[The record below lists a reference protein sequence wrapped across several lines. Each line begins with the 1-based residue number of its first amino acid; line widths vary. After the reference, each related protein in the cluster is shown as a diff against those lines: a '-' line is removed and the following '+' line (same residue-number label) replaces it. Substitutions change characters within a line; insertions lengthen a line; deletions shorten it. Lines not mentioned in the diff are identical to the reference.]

1 MKKGFLNSEPKRKKT
16 KKREDGS
23 FVNIQT
29 TSSNPSAAAVAA
41 AQDTTSNKI
50 ISSTTAIHLN
60 DDPSSSLANP
70 TQMRNIV
77 DEGSSNT
84 NTTGWMKRGFLQ
96 NSSTIPDKKTERNR
110 TNHTTVS
117 RNTRTIDV
125 NSEASADTKG
135 VGSWKKGFLCNSNGN
150 GREKKERKTH
160 HNALVKPQQITK
172 NKTSSVLL
180 SMEDHLDYNVDNL
193 DHQIDRDRGDSIWN
207 MIDNEE
213 ASPSP
218 KSTHASVGQH
228 RSNALLLPLDMATEK
243 EEDEDNKHEPPFLQ
257 ERSTRTRTMIQ
268 TVDKNDNDNE
278 NINRSNALEDD
289 TKHHPRVIVPATAAE
304 TIQNTADYTSLANG
318 NLDLPSRQNRHNSA
332 PKVVTS
338 LPRDLTNL
346 IATLTRRTKHKSH
359 SSDSQNKALTLFL
372 ETYAHETP
380 TGTYDSFHHGID
392 DSMATD
398 DVNVHVEANI
408 HFIWDSIL
416 EGIASFS
423 KDKKMVLSVTATES
437 CMGLPPLLR
446 IGCALLSFHPG
457 ASTRLLL
464 GFCDDARNNGI
475 VDDDRLKR
483 KKIQLLGAIVVI
495 RCRVMELYSIVTDVM
510 QGDAASLGEDPIFKT
525 SVEFATYIL
534 ERGVPLFLKGDSC
547 KVDEMKKRS
556 LMLVHAMNCSYLIFE
571 FSSLLCQVSISSKAS
586 QLVRGIVEPLLLCI
600 WSRVS
605 LIREQVL
612 IEKEWKVHHSGNTCT
627 QAQDRAMMIIDH
639 ESCAAAIL
647 NDWIIVLAK
656 VEEQYN
662 KQRLVAMVNDHDA
675 KLEAA
680 SILVWEL
687 AGIRLGRN
695 AMGPIRYG
703 GIAQTLCKQSLTKS
717 DDSIASFLSML
728 EAARQ
733 YVFLDR
739 EETLVLDSDGVLDES
754 ATMIVRQACTLLG
767 QKKSFLQESDEAS
780 HKGSIKAVEICVM
793 LLRSKSGRCIDLVSA
808 LL

>member
-29 TSSNPSAAAVAA
+29 TSSNPSAVAAAA
-41 AQDTTSNKI
+41 AQDTASNKI

-60 DDPSSSLANP
+60 DDPSSSQANP
-70 TQMRNIV
+70 TQMWNIV
-77 DEGSSNT
+77 DEGDSNT
-84 NTTGWMKRGFLQ
+84 NTTSWMKRGFLQ
-96 NSSTIPDKKTERNR
+96 NSSTIPDKKAERNR

-125 NSEASADTKG
+125 NSEASVDTKG
-135 VGSWKKGFLCNSNGN
+135 IGSWKKGFLCNSNGN

-180 SMEDHLDYNVDNL
+180 SMEDHSDYNVDNL
-193 DHQIDRDRGDSIWN
+193 DHQIDRDRGDSLWN

-218 KSTHASVGQH
+218 KSTYTSVGQH

-243 EEDEDNKHEPPFLQ
+243 EDDNKHEPPFLQ

-268 TVDKNDNDNE
+268 IVDKNDNDNE

-359 SSDSQNKALTLFL
+359 SSNSQNKALTIFL

-380 TGTYDSFHHGID
+380 TATYDSFHHGID

-416 EGIASFS
+416 EGIASFA
-423 KDKKMVLSVTATES
+423 KDKKMAPSITATKS

-464 GFCDDARNNGI
+464 GFYDDARNNGI

-495 RCRVMELYSIVTDVM
+495 RCRVMELYSIVTDMM
-510 QGDAASLGEDPIFKT
+510 QGDAVSLLWEDPIFKT

-534 ERGVPLFLKGDSC
+534 ERGVLLFLKGDSC

-662 KQRLVAMVNDHDA
+662 KQRLVAMVNNHDA